1 MIDDGLMIKLKRR
14 LNLTT
19 QLVQQLLRPP
29 PFTTLSSDA
38 SLHYE
43 SVAYLVARF
52 ALGDACN
59 IVSST
64 GTDNALHPE
73 SRDP

>member
-1 MIDDGLMIKLKRR
+1 MMDDGLMIKLKRR

-19 QLVQQLLRPP
+19 LLVQQLLRPP
-29 PFTTLSSDA
+29 TFTTLSSDA

-43 SVAYLVARF
+43 SAAYLVARL

-64 GTDNALHPE
+64 GADIALHPE
-73 SRDP
+73 SRNP